1 MASENSDHRIAIVGA
16 GPAGASLAI
25 RLARRGQGVTLIE
38 RDKFPRHKLCG
49 EFASPETLAH
59 FGELG
64 VLDAMRAIGGD
75 RIARTTFFAS
85 SGRSVSVESD
95 WFGAGSAALS
105 ISRAR
110 MDSVML
116 DRARE
121 CGVDVRE
128 EAQAIGIESSGGAI
142 RAVRIRNAD
151 GTRETVEADMFI
163 DATGRARQLS
173 RFAQRLRSE
182 IGPAVAPRILGFKTH
197 LSGAALERGNCE
209 IYFFEGGYGGLSFVE
224 DGAANHCFLVSA
236 DRYRA
241 IGNVDRFVEEVIF
254 QNPRARQTMSGAT
267 PQFDWLAVS
276 VSGFGRFELRPAAN
290 LFAVGDSAAFID
302 PFTGSGMLMAIE
314 SSALLADAIGRG
326 APDEIAAA
334 YATAYGRRFDRRVR
348 VCRALR
354 SVAFHPRLTSA
365 AISFL
370 GVSRGIL
377 KSVAGATRAGSQTT
391 LDRR

>member
-1 MASENSDHRIAIVGA
+1 MASTGSDQKIAIVGA

-25 RLARRGQGVTLIE
+25 RLAAKGHRVTLVE

-49 EFASPETLAH
+49 EFVSPETLAH
-59 FGELG
+59 FGDLG
-64 VLDAMRAIGGD
+64 VLDAMLAIGGD
-75 RIARTTFFAS
+75 RIAKTTFFAL
-85 SGRSVSVESD
+85 SGRSVAVRSD

-116 DRARE
+116 DRARG

-128 EAQAIGIESSGGAI
+128 EVQAVGIETDGAFVKS
-142 RAVRIRNAD
+142 VRIRNAD
-151 GTRETVEADMFI
+151 GTRGTVDADVFI
-163 DATGRARQLS
+163 DATGRARQIS
-173 RFAQRLRSE
+173 RFAQKVLVE
-182 IGPAVAPRILGFKTH
+182 QAPAVVPRILGFKTH

-224 DGAANHCFLVSA
+224 DAAANHCFLVSA

-241 IGNVDRFVEEVIF
+241 IGSVDRFVEEVIF
-254 QNPRARQTMSGAT
+254 RNPRARETMSGAT
-267 PQFDWLAVS
+267 PKFDWLAVS
-276 VSGFGRFELRPAAN
+276 VSGFGRFDLRPAAN

-314 SSALLADAIGRG
+314 SSALLADALGSG
-326 APDEIAAA
+326 APDEVAAA
-334 YATAYGRRFDRRVR
+334 YSTAYGRRFDRRLR

-354 SVAFHPRLTSA
+354 SVAFRPRLTSA
-365 AISFL
+365 AISLL
-370 GVSRGIL
+370 GISRGIL
-377 KSVAGATRAGSQTT
+377 KSVAGATRDRSPIS
-391 LDRR
+391 LDRG